1 MRNARNLVRHEFIG
15 LECEIVRSS
24 NPSQA
29 GISGRVIDEGMRIMI
44 VRTRDGDKKI
54 EKKNSVFRF
63 AVGGKKVEVDGNFI
77 IARPED
83 RIKKKIS
90 RW

>member
-15 LECEIVRSS
+15 LECEIVQSS
-24 NPSQA
+24 NLSQT
-29 GISGRVIDEGMRIMI
+29 GINGRVIDEGMRVMV
-44 VRTRDGDKKI
+44 VRTSSGDKKI

-63 AVGGKKVEVDGNFI
+63 MLDGKKVDVDGNFI

>member
-15 LECEIVRSS
+15 LDCEVTGSANRS
-24 NPSQA
+24 QV
-29 GISGRVIDEGMRIMI
+29 GIKGRVIDEGMRVMTI
-44 VRTRDGDKKI
+44 RTACGDRKV
-54 EKKNSVFRF
+54 EKKNATFRF
-63 AVGGKKVEVDGNFI
+63 LLEKQKADVDGNFI